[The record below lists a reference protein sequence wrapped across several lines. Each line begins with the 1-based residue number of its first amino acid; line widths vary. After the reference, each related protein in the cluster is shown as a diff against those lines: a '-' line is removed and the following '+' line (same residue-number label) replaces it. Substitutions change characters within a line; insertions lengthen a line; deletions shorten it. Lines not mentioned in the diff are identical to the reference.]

1 MLASL
6 GGGRH
11 PLAATSIQLAASNC
25 RPSTTVQTCRRQQST
40 QGRKP
45 LAYMVRLPPLP
56 CIQVP
61 CSFVPVPNPDEV
73 QAVFSMPLSCFLD
86 AQRHLHWDVRSKSNP

>member
-1 MLASL
+1 M
-6 GGGRH
+6 H
-11 PLAATSIQLAASNC
+11 PHT
-25 RPSTTVQTCRRQQST
+25 
-40 QGRKP
+40 
-45 LAYMVRLPPLP
+45 
-56 CIQVP
+56 QVP